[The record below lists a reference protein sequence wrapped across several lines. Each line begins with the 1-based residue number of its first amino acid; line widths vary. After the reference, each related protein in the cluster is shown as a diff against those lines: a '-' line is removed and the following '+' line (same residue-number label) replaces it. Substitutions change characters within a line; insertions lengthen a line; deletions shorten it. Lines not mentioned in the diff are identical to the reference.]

1 MLYLIKNQLPKQKFK
16 GFSFI
21 VPSLLIAYSG
31 LQRHR
36 YLQICNLG
44 IKVIR
49 PQQRF
54 FLLNAERS
62 DKNCQ
67 NDTVLFMR
75 RTVRFP
81 HQLTDLEQKQLTSK
95 MIARTGA
102 QEGDRLSPLCSNDIL
117 KKRISINQLTD
128 LEQKQL
134 TSKMIART
142 GAQEGDRLSPL
153 CSNDILKKRISINQ
167 LTDLEQ
173 KQLTSKMIA
182 RTGAH
187 AVRHHFFGFIQIF
200 KNLVGGLE
208 VENLHCSFVFSDRM
222 KIIALRC
229 TLFLFAF
236 GGVMLRKIKKF
247 SFFNM
252 VGLGTTFT
260 PPSPE
265 RGVVNA

>member
-1 MLYLIKNQLPKQKFK
+1 MLFLIKNQLPEQKFK
-16 GFSFI
+16 VFSFI

-44 IKVIR
+44 IKLIR
-49 PQQRF
+49 PQLRF

-62 DKNCQ
+62 DKNFQ

-81 HQLTDLEQKQLTSK
+81 HQLTDLEQRQLTLK

-128 LEQKQL
+128 LEQRQL
-134 TSKMIART
+134 T
-142 GAQEGDRLSPL
+142 L
-153 CSNDILKKRISINQ
+153 
-167 LTDLEQ
+167 
-173 KQLTSKMIA
+173 KMIA

-187 AVRHHFFGFIQIF
+187 AVGCHFFGFIQIF

-222 KIIALRC
+222 KIIALRR
-229 TLFLFAF
+229 TLLLFAF

>member
-1 MLYLIKNQLPKQKFK
+1 
-16 GFSFI
+16 
-21 VPSLLIAYSG
+21 
-31 LQRHR
+31 
-36 YLQICNLG
+36 
-44 IKVIR
+44 
-49 PQQRF
+49 
-54 FLLNAERS
+54 
-62 DKNCQ
+62 
-67 NDTVLFMR
+67 
-75 RTVRFP
+75 
-81 HQLTDLEQKQLTSK
+81 
-95 MIARTGA
+95 
-102 QEGDRLSPLCSNDIL
+102 
-117 KKRISINQLTD
+117 
-128 LEQKQL
+128 
-134 TSKMIART
+134 MIART